1 MESNLTEYLCNK
13 GEELMWYYEILK
25 VVNGN
30 FPVTGENNILNIPKV
45 FGYSIFN
52 QSVPYN

>member
-1 MESNLTEYLCNK
+1 
-13 GEELMWYYEILK
+13 MWYYEILK